1 MADQLFLYSDFS
13 LLSNNEET
21 YFTRIFRITVI
32 NVKITSTT
40 IYDKIVSLT
49 FSLIHNILRF
59 S

>member
-1 MADQLFLYSDFS
+1 MANQLFLYSDFS
-13 LLSNNEET
+13 LFSNNEET
-21 YFTRIFRITVI
+21 YFIRIFRITVI

-49 FSLIHNILRF
+49 FSLINNILRF